1 MGARFLIP
9 IGSMCLI
16 AFIGCAL
23 WIQDSLDRDRTIASA
38 ITRNENLAV
47 ALQEYTSRT
56 LQSADLVSRYLSAEA
71 STRGPQ
77 SALDRLTERRVFTDS
92 LFEGVGIIDE
102 NGALV
107 ATSWKGG
114 WPLQNFA
121 GEAYFERHRQGET
134 DRLLVGKPTP
144 PELFGQTVVP
154 LTRRITRPDGSFGG
168 VVIVQLAPARFTEIY
183 KSVHLAGDDFI
194 SVLGKDGIIRGRRIG
209 NREYSGEDFSRGA
222 LFTQAAASNA
232 GSFLSEGFPAGMPRR
247 LVSYRVLHAY
257 DVIVAVGAS
266 EAVVTGEYARR
277 NLNRRLFGGGIAAF
291 LTLVGWVAL
300 NAYRRRDIALDAA
313 LQSEVNMRYMANHDH
328 LTGLANRALLKE
340 KVAQAMTASQH
351 GERSL
356 AILFIDLDNFKVV
369 NDAHGHS
376 LGDEILKAFASNLK
390 RIVPANGVAARLG
403 GDEFIVLLTDLDD
416 PVLEATECARRVL
429 ADLARPIIREPREIT
444 VGASIGISVAR
455 SVARSATSID
465 ALLMQADA
473 AMYAA
478 KEGGRRNFSFY
489 ADFMDRG
496 AGERLRIEEELRKA
510 LQLGQLD
517 LAYQPKV
524 DLRTGT
530 PVGVEAL
537 LRWTHPE
544 LGIVPPEVF
553 IPVAENSGLILEIGE
568 WVLRQACEQVRVWRV
583 EGHGIV
589 PTAVN
594 VSALQFSSTNFVD
607 QVANAIQGAKI
618 PATSLE
624 LELTES
630 MILDRPDLAV
640 IKMKKLK
647 ELGVSLALDDFGTG
661 YSNLHYLTKFPLDV
675 LKVDRSFTS
684 DLPNNPDAVSVAKAI
699 ITLGESLGLQVV
711 AEGVE
716 TREQADFLRRAGCCI
731 GQGYLFSRPL
741 TRQQC
746 SEWLKLNALA
756 LHATYHQVA

>member
-1 MGARFLIP
+1 MGERFLIP
-9 IGSMCLI
+9 FGSICLI
-16 AFIGCAL
+16 AFIGCGL
-23 WIQDSLDRDRTIASA
+23 WFQDSLDHGRTMASA

-56 LQSADLVSRYLSAEA
+56 LQSADLVSRYVSAEA
-71 STRGPQ
+71 SATGPQ
-77 SALDRLTERRVFTDS
+77 NALDRLLDGRVFTDS

-102 NGALV
+102 NGSLIA
-107 ATSWKGG
+107 ASRKGV
-114 WPLQNFA
+114 WPSLDFSGQD
-121 GEAYFERHRQGET
+121 YFQRHQQGET
-134 DRLLVGKPTP
+134 NRLFVGKPTA
-144 PELFGQTVVP
+144 PEVFGQIVVP
-154 LTRRITRPDGSFGG
+154 LTRRISKADGSFGG

-183 KSVHLAGDDFI
+183 KSVQLAPDDFI
-194 SVLGKDGIIRGRRIG
+194 SVLGQDGIIRGRRIG
-209 NREYSGEDFSRGA
+209 DHEFSGENFSSA
-222 LFTQAAASNA
+222 TLFAQAAAANA

-247 LVSYRVLHAY
+247 LVTYRVLSGY
-257 DVIVAVGAS
+257 DLIVAVGAS
-266 EAVVTGEYARR
+266 EAVVLAEYAGR
-277 NLNRRLFGGGIAAF
+277 NTNRRMFGGGIAAF

-300 NAYRRRDIALDAA
+300 NAYKRRDMALGAA
-313 LQSEVNMRYMANHDH
+313 LQSEEDMRYMANHDH
-328 LTGLANRALLKE
+328 LTGLANRVLLKE
-340 KVAQAMTASQH
+340 KVAQAMATSPH

-376 LGDEILKAFASNLK
+376 LGDEILRAFAANLK

-403 GDEFIVLLTDLDD
+403 GDEFIVLLTELDD

-429 ADLARPIIREPREIT
+429 AELARPIVKEPREIT
-444 VGASIGISVAR
+444 VGASIGISV
-455 SVARSATSID
+455 SNGATSID

-478 KEGGRRNFSFY
+478 KEGGRRNYSFY

-537 LRWTHPE
+537 LRWSHPE

-553 IPVAENSGLILEIGE
+553 IPVAEASGLILEIGE
-568 WVLRQACEQVRVWRV
+568 WVLRRACEQVRSWRID
-583 EGHGIV
+583 GHGIV
-589 PTAVN
+589 PMAVN
-594 VSALQFSSTNFVD
+594 VSALQFASTTFID
-607 QVANAIQGAKI
+607 QVANALQGAKI
-618 PATSLE
+618 PAASLE

-684 DLPNNPDAVSVAKAI
+684 DLPNNLDAVSVAKAI
-699 ITLGESLGLQVV
+699 ITLGESLGLKVV

-716 TREQADFLRRAGCCI
+716 TREQADFLRRVGCCI

-741 TRQQC
+741 TKHQC
-746 SEWLKLNALA
+746 SEWLKLNSLA

>member
-1 MGARFLIP
+1 MKTVRWSPHHGRTSGRTSI
-9 IGSMCLI
+9 
-16 AFIGCAL
+16 
-23 WIQDSLDRDRTIASA
+23 SLD
-38 ITRNENLAV
+38 
-47 ALQEYTSRT
+47 
-56 LQSADLVSRYLSAEA
+56 
-71 STRGPQ
+71 
-77 SALDRLTERRVFTDS
+77 
-92 LFEGVGIIDE
+92 
-102 NGALV
+102 
-107 ATSWKGG
+107 
-114 WPLQNFA
+114 
-121 GEAYFERHRQGET
+121 
-134 DRLLVGKPTP
+134 KPAA
-144 PELFGQTVVP
+144 PELFGQVVVP
-154 LTRRITRPDGSFGG
+154 LTRRINKADGSFGG
-168 VVIVQLAPARFTEIY
+168 VAIVQIAPARFTEIY
-183 KSVHLAGDDFI
+183 KSVRLAGEDFI
-194 SVLGKDGIIRGRRIG
+194 SVLGRDGIIRARRIG
-209 NREYSGEDFSRGA
+209 DQEFSGEDFSRA
-222 LFTQAAASNA
+222 TLFAEAATASQ
-232 GSFLSEGFPAGMPRR
+232 GSFLSDGFPAGMPRR
-247 LVSYRVLHAY
+247 LVTYRVLSAY
-257 DVIVAVGAS
+257 DLIVAVGAS
-266 EAVVTGEYARR
+266 EAVVLGEYAGR
-277 NLNRRLFGGGIAAF
+277 NLNRRMFGGGIAVF
-291 LTLVGWVAL
+291 LTLVGWFAL
-300 NAYRRRDIALDAA
+300 NAYRRRDIALGAA
-313 LQSEVNMRYMANHDH
+313 LKSEEDMRYMANHDH

-340 KVAQAMTASQH
+340 KVAQAMAASQ

-376 LGDEILKAFASNLK
+376 LGDEILKAFASSLQ
-390 RIVPANGVAARLG
+390 RIVPANGVAVRLG
-403 GDEFIVLLTDLDD
+403 GDEFIVLLTELED

-429 ADLARPIIREPREIT
+429 AELSRPIIREPREIT
-444 VGASIGISVAR
+444 VGASIGISVAK
-455 SVARSATSID
+455 STTSID

-478 KEGGRRNFSFY
+478 KEGGRRNYSFY
-489 ADFMDRG
+489 ADSMDRG
-496 AGERLRIEEELRKA
+496 AGQRLRIEEELRKA

-537 LRWTHPE
+537 LRWSHPE

-553 IPVAENSGLILEIGE
+553 IPVAEASGLILEIGE
-568 WVLRQACEQVRVWRV
+568 WVLRQACEQVHSWRID
-583 EGHGIV
+583 GHGVV
-589 PTAVN
+589 PMAVN
-594 VSALQFSSTNFVD
+594 VSALQFAGTTFVD
-607 QVANAIQGAKI
+607 QVANALLRAQI
-618 PATSLE
+618 PAASLE

-699 ITLGESLGLQVV
+699 LTLGESLGLQVV

-741 TRQQC
+741 TKHQC
-746 SEWLKLNALA
+746 SEWLKLNLLA

>member
-1 MGARFLIP
+1 MGERFLIP
-9 IGSMCLI
+9 IGSIFLI

-23 WIQDSLDRDRTIASA
+23 WFQDSLDHDRTIASA
-38 ITRNENLAV
+38 IQRNENLAV

-56 LQSADLVSRYLSAEA
+56 LQSADLVTRYVAAEA
-71 STRGPQ
+71 AATGPRN
-77 SALDRLTERRVFTDS
+77 ALNRLVESRVFADS

-107 ATSWKGG
+107 ATSRKDV
-114 WPLQNFA
+114 WPNVNFA
-121 GEAYFERHRQGET
+121 EQDYFQRHQRAEPHVSK
-134 DRLLVGKPTP
+134 LFVGKPAA
-144 PELFGQTVVP
+144 PELFGQVVVP
-154 LTRRITRPDGSFGG
+154 LTRRINKADGSFGG
-168 VVIVQLAPARFTEIY
+168 VAIVQIAPARFTEIY
-183 KSVHLAGDDFI
+183 KSVRLAGEDFI
-194 SVLGKDGIIRGRRIG
+194 SVLGRDGIIRARRIG
-209 NREYSGEDFSRGA
+209 DQEFSGEDFSRA
-222 LFTQAAASNA
+222 TLFAEAATASQ
-232 GSFLSEGFPAGMPRR
+232 GSFLSDGFPAGMPRR
-247 LVSYRVLHAY
+247 LVTYRVLSAY
-257 DVIVAVGAS
+257 DLIVAVGAS
-266 EAVVTGEYARR
+266 EAVVLGEYAGR
-277 NLNRRLFGGGIAAF
+277 NLNRRMFGGGIAVF
-291 LTLVGWVAL
+291 LTLVGWFAL
-300 NAYRRRDIALDAA
+300 NAYRRRDIALGAA
-313 LQSEVNMRYMANHDH
+313 LKSEEDMRYMANHDH

-340 KVAQAMTASQH
+340 KVAQAMAASQ

-376 LGDEILKAFASNLK
+376 LGDEILKAFASSLQ
-390 RIVPANGVAARLG
+390 RIVPANGVAVRLG
-403 GDEFIVLLTDLDD
+403 GDEFIVLLTELED

-429 ADLARPIIREPREIT
+429 AELSRPIIREPREIT
-444 VGASIGISVAR
+444 VGASIGISVAK
-455 SVARSATSID
+455 STTSID

-478 KEGGRRNFSFY
+478 KEGGRRNYSFY
-489 ADFMDRG
+489 ADSMDRG
-496 AGERLRIEEELRKA
+496 AGQRLRIEEELRKA

-537 LRWTHPE
+537 LRWSHPE

-553 IPVAENSGLILEIGE
+553 IPVAEASGLILEIGE
-568 WVLRQACEQVRVWRV
+568 WVLRQACEQVHSWRTD
-583 EGHGIV
+583 GHGVV
-589 PTAVN
+589 PMAVN
-594 VSALQFSSTNFVD
+594 VSALQFAGTTFVD
-607 QVANAIQGAKI
+607 QVANALLRAQI
-618 PATSLE
+618 PAASLE

-699 ITLGESLGLQVV
+699 LTLGESLGLQVV

-741 TRQQC
+741 TKHQC
-746 SEWLKLNALA
+746 SEWLKLNLLA

>member
-1 MGARFLIP
+1 MGERFLIP
-9 IGSMCLI
+9 IGSICLI

-23 WIQDSLDRDRTIASA
+23 WFQDSLDHDRTIRSA

-47 ALQEYTSRT
+47 SLQEYTART
-56 LQSADLVSRYLSAEA
+56 LQSADLVTRYLSAEA
-71 STRGPQ
+71 SAAGPQ
-77 SALDRLTERRVFTDS
+77 NALNRLLEGRVFADS

-107 ATSWKGG
+107 AASRTGM
-114 WPLQNFA
+114 WPGLNFS
-121 GEAYFERHRQGET
+121 GQEFFQRHKQTEPNTRTLGK
-134 DRLLVGKPTP
+134 LYVGRPTV

-154 LTRRITRPDGSFGG
+154 LTRRINKADGSFGG
-168 VVIVQLAPARFTEIY
+168 VIIVQLAPGRFTEIY
-183 KSVHLAGDDFI
+183 KTVHLSQDDFI
-194 SVLGKDGIIRGRRIG
+194 SVLGQDGVIRGRRIG
-209 NREYSGEDFSRGA
+209 DHEFSGEDFSNA
-222 LFTQAAASNA
+222 TLFKEAAVSNA

-247 LVSYRVLHAY
+247 LVSYRVLNGY
-257 DVIVAVGAS
+257 DLIVAVGAS
-266 EAVVTGEYARR
+266 EAVVLAEYAGR
-277 NLNRRLFGGGIAAF
+277 NNNRRMFGGGIAAF

-300 NAYRRRDIALDAA
+300 NAYRRRDLALDAA
-313 LQSEVNMRYMANHDH
+313 LQSEQNMRYMANHDH

-340 KVAQAMTASQH
+340 KVAQAMAVTQ

-356 AILFIDLDNFKVV
+356 AVLFIDLDNFKVV

-376 LGDEILKAFASNLK
+376 LGDEILKAFASNLQ

-429 ADLARPIIREPREIT
+429 AELSRPVIKEPREIT
-444 VGASIGISVAR
+444 VGASIGISVSTSPA
-455 SVARSATSID
+455 SID

-478 KEGGRRNFSFY
+478 KEGGRRNYSFY

-496 AGERLRIEEELRKA
+496 AGQRLRIEEELRKA
-510 LQLGQLD
+510 LKLGQLD

-537 LRWTHPE
+537 LRWSHPE

-553 IPVAENSGLILEIGE
+553 IPVAEASGLILEIGE
-568 WVLRQACEQVRVWRV
+568 WVLRQACEQVRSWRID
-583 EGHGIV
+583 GHGIV
-589 PTAVN
+589 PMAVN
-594 VSALQFSSTNFVD
+594 VSALQFASTTFVD
-607 QVANAIQGAKI
+607 QVANTLLAAKI
-618 PATSLE
+618 PASSLE

-640 IKMKKLK
+640 VKMKKLK

-699 ITLGESLGLQVV
+699 ITLGASLGLQVV

-716 TREQADFLRRAGCCI
+716 TREQADFLRRAGCGI

-741 TRQQC
+741 TRHQC
-746 SEWLKLNALA
+746 SEWLKLNSLA